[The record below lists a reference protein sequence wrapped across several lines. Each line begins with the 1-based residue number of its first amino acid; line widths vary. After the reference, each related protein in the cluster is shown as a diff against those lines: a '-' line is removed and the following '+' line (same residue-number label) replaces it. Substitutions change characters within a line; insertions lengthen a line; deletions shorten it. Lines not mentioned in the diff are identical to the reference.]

1 MSKKLGANITCP
13 ACKNVFPTELYR
25 TIWAENPENRSLI
38 LDDKINAVTCPRCKH
53 HERLQFPFLCTNVK
67 RGFALW
73 YEPHPDPQI
82 DKDMADY
89 RKHMG
94 AESFYSKAPRI
105 SDWETFKE
113 KLLEMEANAPTEA
126 SMPSPSPEMQEK
138 WAGFIASLKEQNK
151 TKKTSSKGGRSH
163 DTDSSINSE
172 ETEVSDKKQNL
183 TTIKDIEKQLE
194 SRGIYRPLRMRF
206 KTQEEHQDAMDRW
219 HQIIKHTAKGMPRGV
234 KKTEAREEDGKSIVT
249 YKFVISRSAVQF
261 RPLAPYKTIGY
272 GFIP

>member
-94 AESFYSKAPRI
+94 L
-105 SDWETFKE
+105 TC
-113 KLLEMEANAPTEA
+113 
-126 SMPSPSPEMQEK
+126 PS
-138 WAGFIASLKEQNK
+138 
-151 TKKTSSKGGRSH
+151 
-163 DTDSSINSE
+163 
-172 ETEVSDKKQNL
+172 
-183 TTIKDIEKQLE
+183 
-194 SRGIYRPLRMRF
+194 
-206 KTQEEHQDAMDRW
+206 
-219 HQIIKHTAKGMPRGV
+219 
-234 KKTEAREEDGKSIVT
+234 
-249 YKFVISRSAVQF
+249 
-261 RPLAPYKTIGY
+261 
-272 GFIP
+272 

>member
-105 SDWETFKE
+105 SDWETFKA

-194 SRGIYRPLRMRF
+194 SRGIYRPLSDPTPE
-206 KTQEEHQDAMDRW
+206 K
-219 HQIIKHTAKGMPRGV
+219 
-234 KKTEAREEDGKSIVT
+234 
-249 YKFVISRSAVQF
+249 
-261 RPLAPYKTIGY
+261 
-272 GFIP
+272 